1 VHLTKRKALFL
12 FFRFL
17 SPSCLHSYDSVFP
30 LGRGGTVAPVDLLL
44 SLGCGREGVLER
56 QRSRDRE
63 RETSAALV
71 FFCSLCSNNN
81 KKTLLSPSCTPRSSF
96 LDASPA
102 AVCFRLA
109 SNLYSLVFHVQRLEN
124 A

>member
-1 VHLTKRKALFL
+1 MHLTKRKALFL

-81 KKTLLSPSCTPRSSF
+81 KKTLSLLHSSILILRCLARGRVLPLS
-96 LDASPA
+96 
-102 AVCFRLA
+102 
-109 SNLYSLVFHVQRLEN
+109 E
-124 A
+124 